1 MNGSRQQWQRWNLYI
16 VNFSHITSFYSIL
29 PMIPYLNMEIGIDG
43 LLYAISFSGYYFTQL
58 LSFLYFGAISDKI
71 GRRNTLIISL
81 GGLSIC
87 RHFFCFTAS
96 NHYVYILLR
105 CLSGLF
111 DCVISITQAYVADI
125 SSSKERATCLARLE
139 AVMNAG
145 QCIGPLIA
153 GLISTKSVRYAIVGL
168 MLRFFGVACDCF
180 GFIYALF
187 FLPESVESVVEK
199 RQLLRTFT
207 MVKQAN
213 RRGLDESLLSAADKE
228 VDEIQTKF
236 FASLRMERKRS
247 ETNESIEKEKI
258 KNAHLTINYLIVIAI
273 ICEFCNK
280 FIFSIF
286 DTIVCQFGSVK
297 HELTSLQM
305 NLTTSLLSAVGSA
318 LNIFQTGFLFRWL
331 INDRGISI
339 PTVGSFAAIAC
350 IICIYSNRVWYFV
363 GAILIIVGYGFYA
376 PVAPSI
382 LSAESTEETH
392 GKALSL
398 ANVGGQ
404 LAYIVSPLLL
414 EELYNQQADLPFF
427 ITLIPAIILVVVMLM
442 CSYLPGGK
450 LAGQVSLAD
459 SLEHNAKVGIMTED
473 NEYETEFLGSTTVS
487 GNGKND
493 KKRNLRVQR
502 RQSMPEEPSSLPED
516 AEAFNLTASIR
527 KQFGDDTMEI

>member
-87 RHFFCFTAS
+87 HFFCFTAS

-153 GLISTKSVRYAIVGL
+153 GLISTKSVRYAI
-168 MLRFFGVACDCF
+168 FFGVACDCF

-236 FASLRMERKRS
+236 FASLRMEQ
-247 ETNESIEKEKI
+247 KEKI

-297 HELTSLQM
+297 HELTSLQF
-305 NLTTSLLSAVGSA
+305 SLLSAVGSA

-339 PTVGSFAAIAC
+339 PTVGSFAGIVGAIAC